1 MDPLSLTASI
11 VGLISFAIGVTKTVT
26 EYISDVRHAPA
37 ESRELASELSALTN
51 ALDSLSSFLTRQDE
65 ESTSFKDMSVL
76 YTTTRL
82 CHGKLSA
89 INETLREFLKKTEH
103 MKWYR
108 RLVWPFNKEDHLE
121 VIGTLR
127 GCMQIFHFSL
137 SIDGW

>member
-11 VGLISFAIGVTKTVT
+11 VGFISFAIDVTKTVT
-26 EYISDVRHAPA
+26 EYISDVRQAPA
-37 ESRELASELSALTN
+37 ESRELASELSAFTN
-51 ALDSLSSFLTRQDE
+51 ALDSLSTFLTSQDE
-65 ESTSFKDMSVL
+65 ESTSFKGTSVL
-76 YTTTRL
+76 YSTTRL

-89 INETLREFLKKTEH
+89 IHETLLEFSKKTEH

-108 RLVWPFNKEDHLE
+108 RLVWPFKKEHHLE

>member
-11 VGLISFAIGVTKTVT
+11 VGLISFAIDVTKTVT

-51 ALDSLSSFLTRQDE
+51 ALDSLSTFLTRQDE
-65 ESTSFKDMSVL
+65 ESTSFKDTSVL
-76 YTTTRL
+76 YSTTRL

>member
-11 VGLISFAIGVTKTVT
+11 VGLVSFAIDVTKTVN

-51 ALDSLSSFLTRQDE
+51 ALDSLSAFLATQDQK
-65 ESTSFKDMSVL
+65 STSFKDTSVL
-76 YTTTRL
+76 YSTTQL
-82 CHGKLSA
+82 CHGKLNA
-89 INETLREFLKKTEH
+89 IHETLRGFLKKTEH

-108 RLVWPFNKEDHLE
+108 RLVWPFKKEDHLE

>member
-11 VGLISFAIGVTKTVT
+11 AGLISFATEVTKSIT
-26 EYISDVRHAPA
+26 EYINDVRHAPT
-37 ESRELASELSALTN
+37 ESRQLASELSALTN
-51 ALDSLSSFLTRQDE
+51 SLDSLSAFLTKQDE
-65 ESTSFKDMSVL
+65 KSTSFKDTSVL
-76 YTTTRL
+76 YSTTQL

-89 INETLREFLKKTEH
+89 IHETLREFSKKTEH

-108 RLVWPFNKEDHLE
+108 RLVWPFKMEDHLQI
-121 VIGTLR
+121 IGTLR